1 MHLKDVDEIIFILLS
16 VAKEFLIYKWIK
28 KQTLFTELYYN
39 NKRPIS
45 INDKLSIMQY
55 KLKGPIFLKSFKSFP
70 IFQSGF
76 IKSI

>member
-28 KQTLFTELYYN
+28 KQTLFIELYYN

>member
-28 KQTLFTELYYN
+28 KQTLFIELYYN

-55 KLKGPIFLKSFKSFP
+55 KLKIEDTL
-70 IFQSGF
+70 
-76 IKSI
+76 